1 MKISFA
7 NYIASCLL
15 ILFVFSGCGEKE
27 TENKTAQKKSDY
39 KTETQKK
46 ETTPTQNNTP
56 TSESGKAWMKID
68 QINSSMGKSIN
79 GGNPGH
85 LEEPVAEILGLLK
98 TLPDLSPEIKG
109 AALETLKTKT
119 NDLRKTGM
127 NMDKYQHANQFT
139 ELKDEYARFTK
150 TLDELKGELP
160 K

>member
-1 MKISFA
+1 
-7 NYIASCLL
+7 
-15 ILFVFSGCGEKE
+15 
-27 TENKTAQKKSDY
+27 
-39 KTETQKK
+39 
-46 ETTPTQNNTP
+46 
-56 TSESGKAWMKID
+56 MKID

-98 TLPDLSPEIKG
+98 TLPDMSPEITG
-109 AALETLKTKT
+109 TALETLKTKT
-119 NDLRKTGM
+119 NELRKTGM

-150 TLDELKGELP
+150 TLDELKDELP

>member
-1 MKISFA
+1 MKTSFA
-7 NYIASCLL
+7 IYIASCLL
-15 ILFVFSGCGEKE
+15 TFSVFTGCGEKE
-27 TENKTAQKKSDY
+27 TENKSAQEKSDY
-39 KTETQKK
+39 KTDTQKK
-46 ETTPTQNNTP
+46 ETIPTQNNTP

-85 LEEPVAEILGLLK
+85 LEEPVAEILGMLK

-119 NDLRKTGM
+119 NELRKTGM
-127 NMDKYQHANQFT
+127 NMDKYQHANQVT
-139 ELKDEYARFTK
+139 ELKKEYAIFAQ
-150 TLDELKGELP
+150 TLYDLKNELP